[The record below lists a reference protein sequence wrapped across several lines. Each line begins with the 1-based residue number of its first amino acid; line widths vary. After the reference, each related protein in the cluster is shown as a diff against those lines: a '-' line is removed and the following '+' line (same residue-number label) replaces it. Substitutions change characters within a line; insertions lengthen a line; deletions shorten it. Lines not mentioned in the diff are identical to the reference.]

1 MLPHILEPGRPS
13 LASASSLDRHP
24 ETRQPVY
31 VFVILAVALAL
42 RLAVVAITVSAHPA
56 QWFYSQASELG
67 LLAQSLVN
75 GQGLS
80 APFSGSTGASAFLAP
95 GYPALVA
102 ALFYLFGSYS
112 MTAVVVLMVL
122 QAIFATGTVAA
133 ILWLARRIFND
144 TTAKLAAIVWAVSPP
159 LLFLPTIFWETSFSI
174 FILTTLI
181 AVTLF
186 CASRPTTSS
195 WIRLALCALA
205 ALVVNPSFATVV
217 AGCFA
222 WTLYQTRRTS
232 HRSTPVAVILVFLTI
247 CSLWPIRNWRTMQ
260 SFIPLR
266 SNMGYEL
273 WQGNRPGSDGFF
285 SAALHPNT
293 NAYEFERY
301 KSLGEVGYM
310 REKSSLAKNAI
321 LSDLPRFARLTGKR
335 FVCFWSGMVKQS
347 VWLMVAYTTTTAL
360 LGFCGA
366 WLLWRRDR
374 SIAILFLIPL
384 VLLPLPYYLTHP
396 DYRFRCVVD
405 PLMAI
410 LAAHAVV
417 TWTRS
422 RKNAVPT
429 VATG

>member
-1 MLPHILEPGRPS
+1 MANAP
-13 LASASSLDRHP
+13 SLDRQP
-24 ETRQPVY
+24 ETRRPVY
-31 VFVILAVALAL
+31 VYTILAVALTL
-42 RLAVVAITVSAHPA
+42 RLAVIAITVSSHPA

-80 APFSGSTGASAFLAP
+80 APFGGSTGPSAFLAP

-102 ALFYLFGSYS
+102 VLFYLFGSYS
-112 MTAVVVLMVL
+112 MTAAVVLMVL
-122 QAIFATGTVAA
+122 QAIFASATVAA
-133 ILWLARRIFND
+133 ILWLAHTIFND
-144 TTAKLAAIVWAVSPP
+144 LTAKIAGLVWAISPP

-181 AVTLF
+181 ALTLY
-186 CASRPTTSS
+186 CADQPKLSA

-205 ALVVNPSFATVV
+205 ALAVNPSFATVV

-222 WTLYQTRRTS
+222 WTLYQSRHTS
-232 HRSTPVAVILVFLTI
+232 PRSTPLAVILVFLMI
-247 CSLWPIRNWRTMQ
+247 CSLWPVRNWRTMHA
-260 SFIPLR
+260 FIPLR

-293 NAYEFERY
+293 NAYEFGRY
-301 KSLGEVGYM
+301 KALGEVAYM
-310 REKSSLAKNAI
+310 REKSSLARAAI
-321 LSDLPRFARLTGKR
+321 LNDLPRFAGLTAKR

-360 LGFCGA
+360 LGLCGA
-366 WLLWRRDR
+366 WLLWREDR
-374 SIAILFLIPL
+374 NIAILFLIPIL
-384 VLLPLPYYLTHP
+384 LLPLPYYLTHP

-410 LAAHAVV
+410 LAAHALV
-417 TWTRS
+417 TWAHT
-422 RKNAVPT
+422 RKNSIPT
-429 VATG
+429 VEPTK